1 MAMFKNR
8 QIAEKPKSLIYNSS
22 EIIYDE
28 SMIDDIADFMDNSI
42 ETITHTEKKEKKY
55 VIDHDLENEIL

>member
-1 MAMFKNR
+1 MEMFKRR

-22 EIIYDE
+22 GIIYDE

-42 ETITHTEKKEKKY
+42 ETIT
-55 VIDHDLENEIL
+55 